1 MSSGFEVRSLSAN
14 RLKRMKGPE
23 DEEIFTIQVG
33 YYIVIN
39 AVHPFQFYGLFV
51 VEKKIAKQ
59 QNHL

>member
-1 MSSGFEVRSLSAN
+1 MMSSGFEVRSLSAN

-39 AVHPFQFYGLFV
+39 AVHPFQFYG
-51 VEKKIAKQ
+51 
-59 QNHL
+59 